1 MSHVWLEE
9 MEGDLAEQYLKKIRG
24 GCSEWERLPYG
35 GTFDWERDSDLSDS
49 DLKDEESRIDDES
62 TYDDESDQNSD
73 EESSMDSVEEEED
86 TSLGIGE
93 AFTIAVNAT

>member
-1 MSHVWLEE
+1 MTHLWLEE
-9 MEGDLAEQYLKKIRG
+9 MEGDLAEQYFKIIRG
-24 GCSEWERLPYG
+24 GCPEWERLPYG
-35 GTFDWERDSDLSDS
+35 GTFDWERDSDLSDF
-49 DLKDEESRIDDES
+49 DDES

-93 AFTIAVNAT
+93 AFTIAVDAT